1 MCALHDHVIKLT
13 ASCDGKIDKITHKWL
28 VPNNDMDRPHIK
40 VWGKVS
46 ESCHLWA
53 AKASIKQHVHDC
65 YMMWSR
71 ISLKTT
77 QSNCLELWSRSAHM
91 QKQLDWFV
99 KWPVAKNFTD
109 SGNRA
114 KFCPR
119 WWRQKFHG
127 QDISQMSGVRAHDP
141 YHPHFITVMTS
152 SAGYL
157 PWGGRYAKSLLI
169 QYFTDIFH
177 LHIREGCP

>member
-1 MCALHDHVIKLT
+1 MIKGVIKLT

-99 KWPVAKNFTD
+99 KWPVAKDWVSLIVATAQSFVRGGGGKSFTVRI
-109 SGNRA
+109 SV
-114 KFCPR
+114 R
-119 WWRQKFHG
+119 WAESELTIHIILILSPSWHHQL
-127 QDISQMSGVRAHDP
+127 DICLGVVDMP
-141 YHPHFITVMTS
+141 NLCWYNI
-152 SAGYL
+152 L
-157 PWGGRYAKSLLI
+157 P
-169 QYFTDIFH
+169 IFS
-177 LHIREGCP
+177 ISI